1 MLIFTENL
9 MIKKLIGHK
18 TYDVHGQWPTIH
30 EYIWKEMLIKQ
41 KDNNLKSLQVRSQSC
56 ES

>member
-30 EYIWKEMLIKQ
+30 EYIWKEMLINQ